1 MEELIIRD
9 QFYHLFS
16 IVVDTWDHG
25 TFLPMIGDHYYQN
38 WRGNGSEGRRLEEF
52 LFCNVATFCS
62 TVDRYNENEGNP
74 GVAISSGW
82 LSMQIVNCYANWHL
96 LIVWRLED
104 LQTTNPFSGQAN
116 YTGSCTVHW
125 LLRPSVCLHLWSP
138 GCSSANPRCVSSIRA
153 QYSDQHLHHISTQT
167 LRPPPPAAITSLKFQ
182 STIQNNNRKSRL
194 NTVSTVCLFGG

>member
-74 GVAISSGW
+74 GVAELG
-82 LSMQIVNCYANWHL
+82 LVGQIVNCYANVETIGICWL
-96 LIVWRLED
+96 FGGWETCKP
-104 LQTTNPFSGQAN
+104 QTHSLVRPIR
-116 YTGSCTVHW
+116 YTGSCTLITEAIPVSPS
-125 LLRPSVCLHLWSP
+125 LEPGLQLRKPSVCLLHQGSIQWPTSSP
-138 GCSSANPRCVSSIRA
+138 
-153 QYSDQHLHHISTQT
+153 HLHTN
-167 LRPPPPAAITSLKFQ
+167 PPPTATSRNHQ
-182 STIQNNNRKSRL
+182 PEVSINNSKQ
-194 NTVSTVCLFGG
+194 

>member
-9 QFYHLFS
+9 QFHHLFS

-82 LSMQIVNCYANWHL
+82 LVKLLTVMQM
-96 LIVWRLED
+96 WRL
-104 LQTTNPFSGQAN
+104 LA
-116 YTGSCTVHW
+116 
-125 LLRPSVCLHLWSP
+125 
-138 GCSSANPRCVSSIRA
+138 SADC
-153 QYSDQHLHHISTQT
+153 
-167 LRPPPPAAITSLKFQ
+167 
-182 STIQNNNRKSRL
+182 
-194 NTVSTVCLFGG
+194 

>member
-1 MEELIIRD
+1 MAMEELIIRD

-74 GVAISSGW
+74 GVAELG
-82 LSMQIVNCYANWHL
+82 LVGQIVNCYAN
-96 LIVWRLED
+96 VE
-104 LQTTNPFSGQAN
+104 
-116 YTGSCTVHW
+116 
-125 LLRPSVCLHLWSP
+125 
-138 GCSSANPRCVSSIRA
+138 
-153 QYSDQHLHHISTQT
+153 
-167 LRPPPPAAITSLKFQ
+167 
-182 STIQNNNRKSRL
+182 TIGI
-194 NTVSTVCLFGG
+194 C